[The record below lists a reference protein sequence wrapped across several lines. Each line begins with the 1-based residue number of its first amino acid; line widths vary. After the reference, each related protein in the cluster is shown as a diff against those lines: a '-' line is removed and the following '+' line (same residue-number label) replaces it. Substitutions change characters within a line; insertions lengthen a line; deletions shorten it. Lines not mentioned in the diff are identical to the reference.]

1 MPTDPASAML
11 DPADLTPGADLFV
24 GSEHGGLALTA
35 LVVPP
40 GSGAPPPLRRHPHA
54 TVYVVGAGRATF
66 LVGSEVV
73 AAGAGHLVVA
83 PPHVPHGYA
92 NGGSEE
98 LRLTAIQ
105 TAVA

>member
-1 MPTDPASAML
+1 ML
-11 DPADLTPGADLFV
+11 DPADLAEDADLFV

-40 GSGAPPPLRRHPHA
+40 GTGAPPPLLRHPHP
-54 TVYVVGAGRATF
+54 TVYVIGAGQATF
-66 LVGSEVV
+66 LVGDEVI
-73 AAGAGHLVVA
+73 AAGPGQLVVA

-92 NGGSEE
+92 NGGAAE

-105 TAVA
+105 AAVA